1 MKARVYVFL
10 KPKVLD
16 PQGKAIEK
24 ALSTLGFEEVKS
36 VRAGKF
42 FEIETD
48 PVPPGREDDFLRA
61 YCKKLLVNAVIEDFR
76 IEVIEK

>member
-16 PQGKAIEK
+16 PQGQAIEN
-24 ALSTLGFEEVKS
+24 ALIALGFQEIKS

-42 FEIETD
+42 FEIETND
-48 PVPPGREDDFLRA
+48 VPEGREEEKVRE
-61 YCKKLLVNAVIEDFR
+61 YCKKLLVNGVIEDFR
-76 IEVIEK
+76 FEIIEK